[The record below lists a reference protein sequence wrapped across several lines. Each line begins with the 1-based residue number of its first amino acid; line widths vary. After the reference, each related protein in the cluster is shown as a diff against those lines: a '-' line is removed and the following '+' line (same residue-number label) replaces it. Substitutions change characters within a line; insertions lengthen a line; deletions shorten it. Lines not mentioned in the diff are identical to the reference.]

1 MKTKSIE
8 DSILEYL
15 KLTKNARKLNQISK
29 NLKILSNTEEYD
41 RMKEA
46 LNDLCSKGLVQ
57 RSKRHR
63 YSISEEKHS
72 GIFDGV
78 IRINKG
84 RGTLETKS
92 ELFRKIIIKR
102 RNLLTALD
110 GDEVRVKILGLKKE
124 TKPHGEV
131 LKILNRANTIITG
144 TLEFDGSFIFLTP
157 DDEKHYIDF
166 LVHKKRLHGAKVG
179 DKVAAR
185 FLAWNEPQKS
195 PQAEIIRVLG
205 RAGAVSTEFDAVLT
219 EFSLPKTFPNV
230 VLEQVKDIPS
240 VVPATIIKERR
251 DLRKET
257 IITIDPEDSKDF
269 DDALSLDLLENGNY
283 LLGVHIADVSY
294 YIPENSPLDKEA
306 ALRGNST
313 YLVDRVVPMLPEK
326 LSNEVCSLKPNRVRL
341 AFSVNMEFSP
351 AGVLK
356 NYEIYESVIKNK
368 KRYAY
373 SDVLK
378 IIETGVGDNA
388 ELILNLHQ
396 LAQILRR
403 KRFSKA
409 GVDFDSFEVRF
420 ELDQDKSPV
429 KAILKRSDVST
440 QLVEECMLA
449 ANKTIAEN
457 IRILSKQQNKRKLL
471 PFIYRVHDYP
481 NQVKLKE
488 ALDFLLLYGRKKK
501 INMNSSKELNGYI
514 SQFEGKPEKPIVNQL
529 LLRTMAKAEYSPENI
544 SHYGLGF
551 KDYTHFTSPIRRYPD
566 LIVHRLIK
574 LYTSSVIEK
583 NSVDA
588 IEKRLYAYCSHCN
601 EQERLSMEA
610 ERASVKLA
618 QVILA
623 KEHIGKIF
631 EGTISGVANFGVFV
645 LLDDL
650 YAEGL
655 LHIKDL
661 VDDFYIF
668 DEKNFRLIGRNHK
681 KIFYFGKRIKVK
693 IINANVF
700 KRRLDLKFEE

>member
-1 MKTKSIE
+1 MNNKSLE
-8 DSILEYL
+8 DSILNYL
-15 KLTKNARKLNQISK
+15 RLTKTARKLCNISR
-29 NLKILSNTEEYD
+29 NLKIPSNTEEYD
-41 RMKEA
+41 LMKAA
-46 LNDLCSKGLVQ
+46 LEDLCAKGLVQ

-63 YSISEEKHS
+63 YSISEEQHS
-72 GIFDGV
+72 GIIDGI

-92 ELFRKIIIKR
+92 KIFRKIVIKR

-131 LKILNRANTIITG
+131 IKILKRANNIITG

-166 LVHKKRLHGAKVG
+166 LIHKKRLHGAKAG

-185 FLAWNEPQKS
+185 FLVWNEPQKS
-195 PQAEIIRVLG
+195 PQAEIIRILG
-205 RAGAVSTEFDAVLT
+205 KAGDKVAEFDAVVT
-219 EFSLPKTFPNV
+219 EFSLPKSFPDI
-230 VLEQVKDIPS
+230 VLEQVKEIPT
-240 VVPATIIKERR
+240 VVSASLIKERR

-269 DDALSLDLLENGNY
+269 DDALSLDILENGNY
-283 LLGVHIADVSY
+283 LLGVHIADVSH

-313 YLVDRVVPMLPEK
+313 YLVDRVIPMLPEK

-341 AFSVNMEFSP
+341 AFSVNMEFTP

-368 KRYAY
+368 RRYAY
-373 SDVLK
+373 SEVLK
-378 IIETGVGDNA
+378 IIETGEGDNA
-388 ELILNLHQ
+388 ELILNLNK
-396 LAQILRR
+396 LARILRA
-403 KRFSKA
+403 KRYAKA
-409 GVDFDSFEVRF
+409 GVDFDSFEVKF
-420 ELDQDKSPV
+420 ELNSEKFPV
-429 KAILKRSDVST
+429 KAVLKRSDFST

-449 ANKTIAEN
+449 ANKTIAEH
-457 IRILSKQQNKRKLL
+457 IRVLSKQHKQRKLL
-471 PFIYRVHDYP
+471 PFLYRVHDYP
-481 NQVKLKE
+481 NLVKLKE
-488 ALDFLLLYGRKKK
+488 ALDFLLLYGKKK
-501 INMNSSKELNGYI
+501 KFNINNSKELNSYI

-529 LLRTMAKAEYSPENI
+529 LLRTMAKAEYTPDNI

-574 LYTSSVIEK
+574 LYTEATLEK
-583 NSVDA
+583 SRIAA
-588 IEKRLYAYCSHCN
+588 IEKRLYIYSSHCN
-601 EQERLSMEA
+601 EQERISMEA

-623 KEHIGKIF
+623 KEHTGEIF

-650 YAEGL
+650 FAEGL

-668 DEKNFRLIGRNHK
+668 DEKNFRLIGQNHK

-693 IINANVF
+693 IMNANVF
-700 KRRLDLKFEE
+700 KRRLDLKYEE